1 MKLKNLILTTL
12 AIVITVSATAQEK
25 EKKSPEER
33 AMHMTEK
40 MAKVFEIEGE
50 KKDKLEAINLEFVN
64 NIIEVKKDSTIKK
77 EAKKEKIQ
85 AIAEKRHE
93 ALEDILTA
101 DQLKELKD
109 KEQEKMAKR
118 AKMMEKRKMEKMM
131 TPEERAKKKTD
142 HLNEELSLTDDQY
155 NKVYNLTVKVS
166 EKIDVIKKDETM
178 DEERKK
184 EFIQGN
190 MKDFENEMSKILTA
204 EQFEKFQDLKKKHK
218 KGPKPE

>member
-1 MKLKNLILTTL
+1 MKLKNLILTG
-12 AIVITVSATAQEK
+12 AAVAITVFATAQEK

-33 AMHMTEK
+33 AKQMTEK
-40 MAKVFEIEGE
+40 MAEAFEIEGE
-50 KKDKLEAINLEFVN
+50 KKDKLEAINLEFMN
-64 NIIEVKKDSTIKK
+64 SIMEVKKDKSIEK

-101 DQLKELKD
+101 DQLKELKE

-118 AKMMEKRKMEKMM
+118 EEMMEKRKKEKMM

-142 HLNEELSLTDDQY
+142 HLKEELSLTDDQY
-155 NKVYNLTVKVS
+155 NKVYDLTVKVS
-166 EKIDVIKKDETM
+166 EKIDVIKKDDTM
-178 DEERKK
+178 DEARKK
-184 EFIQGN
+184 EFIHGN

-204 EQFEKFQDLKKKHK
+204 EQFKSFQDLRKKHK